1 MKRKWIWRVLFLYA
15 LLLLGCVAMI
25 FWNARAYHQVTVIE
39 SREEAERRADI
50 SLPVR
55 IEFQDAYLGQGVID
69 QEERL
74 QRIDELR
81 QKLLRRGAARTLPA
95 VQDDSRM
102 TGRIVYLNG
111 KTQEFALGSH
121 LWLAGAAYGDE
132 NGDVQNLQRV
142 ILAGLIT
149 PQHLAELLPDAAEV
163 RWLSGGES
171 RVLTAGERRHLA
183 TALQEARPLGESDV
197 HLQLEVRQM
206 TPSAHIRIHLH
217 EPEQPGVHLS
227 DDVLNLDLYENGC
240 LALQYLGDTSGRS
253 LWTAADVCRQWSG
266 GESS

>member
-1 MKRKWIWRVLFLYA
+1 MKRKLIWRVLLLYA
-15 LLLLGCVAMI
+15 LLFLGCAAMI

-55 IEFQDAYLGQGVID
+55 IEFQDMYLGQGRID
-69 QEERL
+69 EEERL

-81 QKLLRRGAARTLPA
+81 QKLLRRGEVQGASVA
-95 VQDDSRM
+95 QDDSRM

-111 KTQEFALGSH
+111 KTQEFALGSR
-121 LWLAGAAYGDE
+121 LRLSGVAYGDA

-149 PQHLAELLPDAAEV
+149 PQHLAALLPEAAEV
-163 RWLSGGES
+163 RWLSGEKS
-171 RVLTAGERRHLA
+171 RVLTAEECRQLA
-183 TALQEARPLGESDV
+183 EALREARPLGESDV

-206 TPSAHIRIHLH
+206 TPSAHIRIYLH
-217 EPEQPGVHLS
+217 EPDRPGVHLP

-253 LWTAADVCRQWSG
+253 LWTAAEVCRKWSG
-266 GESS
+266 GEPS